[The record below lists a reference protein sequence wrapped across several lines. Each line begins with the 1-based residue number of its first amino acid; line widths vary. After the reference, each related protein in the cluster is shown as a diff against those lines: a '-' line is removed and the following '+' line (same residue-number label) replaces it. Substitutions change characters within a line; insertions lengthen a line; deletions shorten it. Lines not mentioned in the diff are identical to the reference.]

1 MKAMLSIRPEFVK
14 KIMAGQK
21 RFEFR
26 KVLFR
31 QPVSSVVVY
40 ATQPYGKVVGE
51 FKIKNIL
58 RDNPDVV
65 WKITQKSAGVTKNF
79 FDKYYENT
87 ELAVAIEIEKF
98 SKYEKPLSLQE
109 FDSEIKTA
117 PQSFCYLG

>member
-58 RDNPDVV
+58 RDNPEVV

-79 FDKYYENT
+79 FDKANYNFNSNT
-87 ELAVAIEIEKF
+87 
-98 SKYEKPLSLQE
+98 
-109 FDSEIKTA
+109 D
-117 PQSFCYLG
+117 